1 MRKMANPLKILI
13 LGNWLMAVCGGF
25 YLAWWLI
32 AFRPPKP
39 RSAPVCVLLLTLA
52 FLAGIAGF
60 YFCARTL
67 TTPPV
72 KMLPGIRNLHITLG
86 GIAAYVALLAVSVL
100 AFHRMVTSE
109 LLIITAWAVLELCV
123 VNTLYRCEN
132 LARGAAVRLSALIL
146 AAALV
151 SLVCYLLYYRLPYT
165 AGYIDGCIPL
175 VLAIAVI
182 LAVNFSPMG
191 II

>member
-1 MRKMANPLKILI
+1 MISPLKSLI
-13 LGNWLMAVCGGF
+13 HGNWLMGLCGGF
-25 YLAWWLI
+25 YLAWWLT

-39 RSAPVCVLLLTLA
+39 RSTPVCTILLTLA

-67 TTPPV
+67 ATPPV
-72 KMLPGIRNLHITLG
+72 NMLPGIRNLHITLG
-86 GIAAYVALLAVSVL
+86 GAAAYVILLAVSVL
-100 AFHRMVTSE
+100 VFHRMVTSE

-132 LARGAAVRLSALIL
+132 LVSGTAVRLSVWIL

-182 LAVNFSPMG
+182 LAVNLSPVG

>member
-1 MRKMANPLKILI
+1 
-13 LGNWLMAVCGGF
+13 
-25 YLAWWLI
+25 
-32 AFRPPKP
+32 
-39 RSAPVCVLLLTLA
+39 
-52 FLAGIAGF
+52 
-60 YFCARTL
+60 
-67 TTPPV
+67 
-72 KMLPGIRNLHITLG
+72 
-86 GIAAYVALLAVSVL
+86 
-100 AFHRMVTSE
+100 MVTSE

-132 LARGAAVRLSALIL
+132 LVSGTAVRLSVWIL

-182 LAVNFSPMG
+182 LAVNLSPVG